1 MLTREG
7 YMVDP
12 KSLFVVS
19 VISQVGSDAIRA
31 WDLLSGKERFN
42 LITDA
47 VTAYGQSNQQ
57 EAYTIAGMGLK
68 WAQLAKRIPSERLAQ
83 LYAMK
88 SRDLLRM
95 IYDVAQH
102 CPMMTQI
109 PEFFSQPAL

>member
-1 MLTREG
+1 
-7 YMVDP
+7 MVDP
-12 KSLFVVS
+12 KSLFVAS
-19 VISQVGSDAIRA
+19 IISQVGAEAIRA
-31 WDLLSGKERFN
+31 WDQLSGHDRFT
-42 LITDA
+42 LITDV

-68 WAQLAKRIPSERLAQ
+68 WAQLAKRIPSESLAQ
-83 LYAMK
+83 LYAMR

-95 IYDVAQH
+95 IYDIAQH